1 MRRVQQEIKDK
12 SIIDKI
18 LSTSE
23 ICRLGFIDNYRAYI
37 LPFNYGYQDG
47 FIYIHCAREG
57 KKIDLIRKNNL
68 VCIEI
73 EQIAKIERYEKACK
87 WETRYR
93 SLTGYGKIEIITDY
107 EQKRKG
113 LDVIMKHNGADA
125 SHDLNYEKSK
135 VDSILILK
143 VEITE
148 LTGKQS
154 GNWNEKMPD
163 E

>member
-12 SIIDKI
+12 TIIDKI

-23 ICRLGFIDNYRAYI
+23 ICRLGFIDDDRAYI

-47 FIYIHCAREG
+47 FIFIHCAREG
-57 KKIDLIRKNNL
+57 KKINLIKKNNL

-73 EQIAKIERYEKACK
+73 EQIVKIERYEKACK

-113 LDVIMKHNGADA
+113 LDVIMKHNGANS

-154 GNWNEKMPD
+154 GNWNENKTMH
-163 E
+163 

>member
-1 MRRVQQEIKDK
+1 MRRKKQEVTDK
-12 SIIDKI
+12 RIIEEI

-23 ICRLGFIDNYRAYI
+23 ICRLGFIDNGRPYI

-47 FIYIHCAREG
+47 FIFIHCAKEG
-57 KKIDLIRKNNL
+57 KKIDLIKKNNI

-87 WETRYR
+87 WGTTYR
-93 SLTGYGKIEIITDY
+93 SVIGYGKVEIISDY
-107 EQKRKG
+107 EQKRQG
-113 LDVIMKHNGADA
+113 LDVIMKSNGANI
-125 SHDLNYEKSK
+125 SHDLNYEKSE
-135 VDSILILK
+135 VDSMSILK

-148 LTGKQS
+148 MTGKQS
-154 GNWNEKMPD
+154 SNWSEKQ

>member
-1 MRRVQQEIKDK
+1 MRRDLQEIKDK

-23 ICRLGFIDNYRAYI
+23 ICRLGFIDSDRAYI

-57 KKIDLIRKNNL
+57 KKIDLIKKNNL

-73 EQIAKIERYEKACK
+73 EHIARIEKYDKACK
-87 WETRYR
+87 WATTYR
-93 SLTGYGKIEIITDY
+93 SVIGYGKVKIITDY
-107 EQKRKG
+107 EQKRAG
-113 LDVIMKHNGADA
+113 LDVIMKHNGANS

-135 VDSILILK
+135 VDQILILK
-143 VEITE
+143 IEITE

-154 GNWNEKMPD
+154 GNWNEN
-163 E
+163 EAL

>member
-1 MRRVQQEIKDK
+1 MRRDLQEIKDK

-23 ICRLGFIDNYRAYI
+23 ICRLGFIDNDRAYI

-57 KKIDLIRKNNL
+57 EKIDLIKKNNL
-68 VCIEI
+68 VCIEV
-73 EQIAKIERYEKACK
+73 EQIARIERYDKACK
-87 WETRYR
+87 WATTYR
-93 SLTGYGKIEIITDY
+93 SVIGYGKVEIITDY
-107 EQKRKG
+107 EQKRAG
-113 LDVIMKHNGADA
+113 LDVIMKHNGANS

-135 VDSILILK
+135 VDPISILK

-154 GNWNEKMPD
+154 GNWD
-163 E
+163 ENILQS

>member
-1 MRRVQQEIKDK
+1 MRRIQQEIKDK

-23 ICRLGFIDNYRAYI
+23 ICRLGFIDNDRAYI

-73 EQIAKIERYEKACK
+73 EQIAKIERYKKACK

-113 LDVIMKHNGADA
+113 LDVIMKHNRADA

-148 LTGKQS
+148 VTGKQS